1 VERRSTRSEA
11 KPGGPP
17 STIAAPL
24 GTADLAVAAGSGEP
38 IDLRRFQDVFAVV
51 LLPTLNEEAGLA
63 RTLRDLP
70 TDRFDEP
77 GRRIQPL
84 IIDGGSTDG
93 TLEVARAWG
102 VPVLRQTSRGKGGAM
117 IEAIH
122 WIHAQHIPYVLV
134 LDADATYPPDRALP
148 ALELLAGGT
157 DLVVGVRRP
166 VWGPPSDLK
175 DLAHRAGNLALSY
188 AASVLSRRPI
198 LDLCSGFWGVST
210 QRFVDLGLGDA
221 TFAIEAELV
230 LRSIR
235 QGYSIHQIPVTYHER
250 LGVAKLRAV
259 RDGSR
264 ILQTI
269 LREARPGPTRGRSRR
284 APGSWGRDVLSIGL
298 ALGGPGPTLEILSP
312 EVESAE
318 QIAGIVHRTF
328 PQAQV
333 RVRPGGRP
341 YSVRAP
347 VGARGQ
353 SSADAAGH
361 ALTVSRSPSGA
372 PSDGA
377 RPTIVSI
384 QSARRWL
391 TVELP
396 PEPSGPVS
404 DTTGPG
410 WSRSGGWVIGRV
422 DHRRRASS
430 LLVVTSRLNFRP
442 EHQQETLL
450 AANGFHVVDSPPA
463 GERSPLGRALS
474 DANPRP

>member
-1 VERRSTRSEA
+1 MERRSTRSEA
-11 KPGGPP
+11 NPGGPP
-17 STIAAPL
+17 STIPNSSIVEDSKSVPGFAEPL
-24 GTADLAVAAGSGEP
+24 DLH
-38 IDLRRFQDVFAVV
+38 RFEDVLAVV

-70 TDRFDEP
+70 TDRFEEP
-77 GRRIQPL
+77 GRRIQTL

-93 TLEVARAWG
+93 TLDVARAWG

-117 IEAIH
+117 IEAID
-122 WIHAQHIPYVLV
+122 WIHAHHIPFVLV
-134 LDADATYPPDRALP
+134 LDADATYPPDRILP

-157 DLVVGVRRP
+157 HLVVGVRRP

-175 DLAHRAGNLALSY
+175 DLTHRAGNLALSY

-210 QRFVDLGLGDA
+210 QRFVDLGLGDV

-235 QGYSIHQIPVTYHER
+235 RGYSIHQFPVTYHER

-259 RDGSR
+259 RDGTR
-264 ILQTI
+264 ILRTI
-269 LREARPGPTRGRSRR
+269 VREARPGPTEGRVRR
-284 APGSWGRDVLSIGL
+284 ARGSWSRDVLSIGL
-298 ALGGPGPTLEILSP
+298 ALGGPGPTLEITSP
-312 EVESAE
+312 AAEDAE

-328 PQAQV
+328 PGAQV
-333 RVRPGGRP
+333 HVRPGRSF
-341 YSVRAP
+341 SVRQP
-347 VGARGQ
+347 VGIRG
-353 SSADAAGH
+353 
-361 ALTVSRSPSGA
+361 RSPPDGMRDALNLSLPA
-372 PSDGA
+372 PDPVSDA
-377 RPTIVSI
+377 TRSAIVSI

-396 PEPSGPVS
+396 PEPTGSAAESTAPV
-404 DTTGPG
+404 
-410 WSRSGGWVIGRV
+410 WSRSGGWVVGRF

-450 AANGFHVVDSPPA
+450 AANGFHVVDSL
-463 GERSPLGRALS
+463 RSAGRATLGPAS
-474 DANPRP
+474 PDTAPRP